1 MQRSAKVGWLHPE
14 VEIWASLL
22 PQKPRAMMASGLNH
36 RSPSHYPYI
45 PPCTPL
51 PHLLPAISFVL
62 HFLLLLSTVSRQ
74 LTYSTMSLLHFWS
87 LGPLKTSLPPPTPR
101 QL

>member
-14 VEIWASLL
+14 VEVWAALL
-22 PQKPRAMMASGLNH
+22 PQNTHTRAMMAPGLNH

-51 PHLLPAISFVL
+51 LYISPAIVSSVF
-62 HFLLLLSTVSRQ
+62 HFLLLLSTLSRQ
-74 LTYSTMSLLHFWS
+74 LTCLFFSF
-87 LGPLKTSLPPPTPR
+87 GPLVH
-101 QL
+101 